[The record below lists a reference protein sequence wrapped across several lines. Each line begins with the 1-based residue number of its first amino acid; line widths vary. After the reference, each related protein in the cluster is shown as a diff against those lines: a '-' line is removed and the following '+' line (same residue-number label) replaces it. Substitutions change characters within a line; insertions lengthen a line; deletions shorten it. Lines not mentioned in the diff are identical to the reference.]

1 MEKKYDLIILGSGPA
16 GLTAAIYATRAKLS
30 TLILSGENPGGQ
42 LTTTSEV
49 ENFPGFSQGILGP
62 DLMQSMEEQAKRFG
76 AEIVLD
82 QAYEVSFTGEHKLIM
97 TRENKYQSRAVIV
110 ATGARAKWL
119 GIASEAKFQGKGL
132 SACATCDGFFFNDKR
147 VAVVGGGDSAMEEA
161 LTLTKYAKSVDLI
174 HRRDQLSASKIMQDR
189 VLKHPKI
196 TVHWNSS
203 VSEIIGDEFISGVRL
218 DVIGSQE
225 QKDLQ
230 VEGLFV
236 AIGHQ
241 PATEMFQGHL
251 DLDQMGYIQVTSQ
264 VFTSAQGIFAAGDV
278 VDRRYRQAIT
288 AAGQGCMA
296 ALEVE
301 RYLAE

>member
-82 QAYEVSFTGEHKLIM
+82 QAYEVSFTGKHKLIM